1 MRVLPSLAAIGILLT
16 ASAWA
21 APPAGP
27 PRAGSTAVPALP
39 AVRQRMQRNQVEVKR
54 LQQEVARQE
63 SASQRASRRLEQQD
77 AQIAELRRQ
86 LLQVQAAV
94 PDDHP

>member
-1 MRVLPSLAAIGILLT
+1 
-16 ASAWA
+16 
-21 APPAGP
+21 
-27 PRAGSTAVPALP
+27 
-39 AVRQRMQRNQVEVKR
+39 
-54 LQQEVARQE
+54 VARQE

>member
-1 MRVLPSLAAIGILLT
+1 MRVLLSLAALGILLT
-16 ASAWA
+16 APAWA
-21 APPAGP
+21 APPAGTA
-27 PRAGSTAVPALP
+27 RAGSTAAPALP

-63 SASQRASRRLEQQD
+63 SASQHASRRLEQQD

-86 LLQVQAAV
+86 LSQVQAAV